1 MLNMDTGV
9 DDEEQIHILSPIHRS
24 DFWDQDKL
32 LATIRQLNADP
43 EVRDMIEL
51 FRNER
56 REVLSEEAVDLTTL
70 RSCCQ
75 ILLDELDELIKNKL
89 KKDWEKYQR
98 ALQFFNECMSDADYE
113 SLTEE
118 AIKELDMPSWLGN
131 TWA

>member
-1 MLNMDTGV
+1 MEAGV
-9 DDEEQIHILSPIHRS
+9 DEEEQIHILSPIHRS

-43 EVRDMIEL
+43 EVRDMIEV

-56 REVLSEEAVDLTTL
+56 REVLGEEDVDLTTL

-98 ALQFFNECMSDADYE
+98 ALQFYNECLSDVDFE
-113 SLTEE
+113 SMTEE
-118 AIKELDMPSWLGN
+118 AIQGLDTPSWLSD
-131 TWA
+131 TRA